1 MRGWCPFWTASAHF
15 ILPLVL
21 IMVAVMNLTA
31 SLPITAPEL
40 TRASAL
46 ADTLL
51 ALNNANAQEL
61 SWLTPERLSHIIGES
76 FRAQRIGDVD
86 AFLLA
91 LDQDANYDSPN
102 FIWFREYYPRFVY
115 VDRIVVASSA
125 RGHGLARRLYE
136 DVFTQAVDAG
146 HDRVFCEVNLI
157 PPNPGSDAFHASM
170 GFAEVGRADVKDRT
184 VRYLARALTDGPR
197 R

>member
-1 MRGWCPFWTASAHF
+1 
-15 ILPLVL
+15 
-21 IMVAVMNLTA
+21 MVAMMNLAA
-31 SLPITAPEL
+31 SLPITASGL
-40 TRASAL
+40 TQASAL
-46 ADTLL
+46 ADALL

-61 SWLTPERLSHIIGES
+61 SWLTPERLSHLVGES
-76 FRAQRIGDVD
+76 FRAQRIGHVD

-91 LDQDANYDSPN
+91 LDQDADYDSPN
-102 FIWFREYYPRFVY
+102 FIWFREYHPRFVY

-136 DVFTQAVDAG
+136 DVFTQAVSAG
-146 HDRVFCEVNLI
+146 YDRVFCEVNLV

-184 VRYLARALTDGPR
+184 VRYLARTLIEGSR